1 MGGSGDAVLTT
12 VAIKRQEHVDSFLKY
27 FLGKKEK
34 HVHS

>member
-1 MGGSGDAVLTT
+1 MGGSGDA